1 MKKELR
7 SKKIKFIPVNVP
19 KIFFEDKIN
28 VKDCL
33 NSGWISSEGSY
44 VKDFEKKY
52 EHDEEI
58 KFKTIARRNRLLGEW
73 VAKEIGMDEDNIIE
87 YARQVVMADFAEPGD
102 QDVIRKV
109 MADLTAAS
117 SSISEETLKSKMEEL
132 LEVAKDQIMNQ

>member
-1 MKKELR
+1 ME
-7 SKKIKFIPVNVP
+7 S
-19 KIFFEDKIN
+19 FEDRR
-28 VKDCL
+28 
-33 NSGWISSEGSY
+33 
-44 VKDFEKKY
+44 KDFEKKY

-58 KFKTIARRNRLLGEW
+58 RFKTIARRNRLLGEW

-117 SSISEETLKSKMEEL
+117 SSISEETLKSKMKEL

>member
-1 MKKELR
+1 ME
-7 SKKIKFIPVNVP
+7 S
-19 KIFFEDKIN
+19 FEDRR
-28 VKDCL
+28 
-33 NSGWISSEGSY
+33 
-44 VKDFEKKY
+44 KDFEKKY

-58 KFKTIARRNRLLGEW
+58 KFKAIARRNRLLGEW

-117 SSISEETLKSKMEEL
+117 SSISEETLKSKMKEL

>member
-1 MKKELR
+1 ME
-7 SKKIKFIPVNVP
+7 S
-19 KIFFEDKIN
+19 FEDRR
-28 VKDCL
+28 
-33 NSGWISSEGSY
+33 
-44 VKDFEKKY
+44 KDFEKKY

-58 KFKTIARRNRLLGEW
+58 KFKTVARRNRLLGEW
-73 VAKEIGMDEDNIIE
+73 VAKEIGMDEDNIKE

-117 SSISEETLKSKMEEL
+117 SNISEETLISKMQEL

>member
-1 MKKELR
+1 ME
-7 SKKIKFIPVNVP
+7 S
-19 KIFFEDKIN
+19 FEDRR
-28 VKDCL
+28 
-33 NSGWISSEGSY
+33 
-44 VKDFEKKY
+44 KDFEKKY

-87 YARQVVMADFAEPGD
+87 YARQVVMADFVEPGD

-109 MADLTAAS
+109 MADLSAAS
-117 SSISEETLKSKMEEL
+117 SSISEETLKSKMKEL

>member
-1 MKKELR
+1 ME
-7 SKKIKFIPVNVP
+7 S
-19 KIFFEDKIN
+19 FEDRR
-28 VKDCL
+28 
-33 NSGWISSEGSY
+33 
-44 VKDFEKKY
+44 KDFEKKY

-73 VAKEIGMDEDNIIE
+73 VAKKIGMDESNIKE

-117 SSISEETLKSKMEEL
+117 SNISEETLISKMQEL

>member
-1 MKKELR
+1 ME
-7 SKKIKFIPVNVP
+7 SF
-19 KIFFEDKIN
+19 
-28 VKDCL
+28 KDRR
-33 NSGWISSEGSY
+33 
-44 VKDFEKKY
+44 KDFEKKY

-117 SSISEETLKSKMEEL
+117 SSISEETLKSKMKEL